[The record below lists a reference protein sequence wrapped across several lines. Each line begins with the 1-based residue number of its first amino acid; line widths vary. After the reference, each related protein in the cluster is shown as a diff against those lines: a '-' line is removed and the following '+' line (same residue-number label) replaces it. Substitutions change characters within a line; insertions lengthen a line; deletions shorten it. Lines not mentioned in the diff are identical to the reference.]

1 MKFTIKKDHDLEL
14 AGYDANDLLVIE
26 GVAFHSGTNA
36 NGAVIF
42 KEDAKK
48 DITTMIGK
56 PLRVLWQGK
65 PTGHGYNKMNNT
77 FDKDVMN
84 IGYIHNADIVDG
96 ENDEYK
102 AEVQAIM
109 WKKYYPEI
117 AEKLIELDKEGELK
131 FSIEAERKI
140 EVLKNGDRR
149 CFDNNFTGLAMV
161 ANPAWDKSKSFMV
174 AEDENNTT
182 KETTTKTT
190 NENNT
195 DSNKPESNS
204 QDIKDKEALINAKLQ
219 LIESQKENDNLT
231 KELLKYQK
239 IAKDYEIKEKGQQR
253 LTKLSKYGEVKDS
266 VEELGN
272 LSDIDFVNK
281 LEALVDEYAKNI
293 DKKKDEQKNDS
304 TDSISTLIDTRKKTE
319 QKEPKEALLDILRRK

>member
-1 MKFTIKKDHDLEL
+1 MKFTIKQDHNLEL

-26 GVAFHSGTNA
+26 GIAFHSGTNA

-56 PLRVLWQGK
+56 PLRVLWNGK

-77 FDKDVMN
+77 FDRNVLN
-84 IGYIHNADIVDG
+84 IGYIHNADIVDE
-96 ENDEYK
+96 ENDEYE
-102 AEVQAIM
+102 ARVQAIM

-117 AEKLIELDKEGELK
+117 ANKLIELDKEGELK

-174 AEDENNTT
+174 AEDESTNTQEAQP
-182 KETTTKTT
+182 KETTEPIKSELTTK
-190 NENNT
+190 
-195 DSNKPESNS
+195 S
-204 QDIKDKEALINAKLQ
+204 IKDKEDLIDTKLE
-219 LIESQKENDNLT
+219 LIELKKANDNLT
-231 KELLKYQK
+231 SELLKYQK
-239 IAKDYEIKEKGQQR
+239 IAKDFEVKEKGQQR
-253 LTKLSKYGEVKDS
+253 FAKLSKYGEVKDS
-266 VEELGN
+266 VEALGQ
-272 LSDIDFVNK
+272 LSDIDFVDK
-281 LEALVDEYAKNI
+281 LEAFVDEYAKTLEKEE
-293 DKKKDEQKNDS
+293 DKDRNK
-304 TDSISTLIDTRKKTE
+304 DSISALIDTRKKVET
-319 QKEPKEALLDILRRK
+319 KEPKESLLDILRRK

>member
-26 GVAFHSGTNA
+26 GIAFHSGTNA

-84 IGYIHNADIVDG
+84 IGYIHNADIIDG

-174 AEDENNTT
+174 AEDETTESSSDAPKGGNNASS
-182 KETTTKTT
+182 KQADT
-190 NENNT
+190 NAPV
-195 DSNKPESNS
+195 DV
-204 QDIKDKEALINAKLQ
+204 KDKEALINAKLQ
-219 LIESQKENDNLT
+219 LIESQKANDNLT

-239 IAKDYEIKEKGQQR
+239 IAKDYEIKEKGQER

-293 DKKKDEQKNDS
+293 DKKKDEQKNDP

>member
-84 IGYIHNADIVDG
+84 IGYIHNADIIDG

-174 AEDENNTT
+174 AEDETTESSSDAPKGGNNASS
-182 KETTTKTT
+182 TKTDT
-190 NENNT
+190 NGQV
-195 DSNKPESNS
+195 DV
-204 QDIKDKEALINAKLQ
+204 KDKEALINAKLQ
-219 LIESQKENDNLT
+219 LIESQKTNDNLT

-239 IAKDYEIKEKGQQR
+239 IAKDYEIKEKGQER

-293 DKKKDEQKNDS
+293 DKKKNEQKSDP

>member
-84 IGYIHNADIVDG
+84 IGYIHNADIIDG

-174 AEDENNTT
+174 AEDETTESSSDAPKGGNNASS
-182 KETTTKTT
+182 TKTDT
-190 NENNT
+190 NGQV
-195 DSNKPESNS
+195 DV
-204 QDIKDKEALINAKLQ
+204 KDKEALINAKLQ
-219 LIESQKENDNLT
+219 LIESQKANDNLT

-239 IAKDYEIKEKGQQR
+239 IAKDYEIKEKGQER

-293 DKKKDEQKNDS
+293 DKKRDEQKNDPA
-304 TDSISTLIDTRKKTE
+304 DSISTLIDTRKKTE

>member
-174 AEDENNTT
+174 AEDESTESSSDAPKGGKNASS
-182 KETTTKTT
+182 KETDT
-190 NENNT
+190 NT
-195 DSNKPESNS
+195 QVDV
-204 QDIKDKEALINAKLQ
+204 KDKEALINAKLQ

-293 DKKKDEQKNDS
+293 DKKKDEQKNDPA
-304 TDSISTLIDTRKKTE
+304 DSISTLIDTRKKTE

>member
-1 MKFTIKKDHDLEL
+1 MKFTIKQDHNLEL
-14 AGYDANDLLVIE
+14 AGYDAKDLLVIE
-26 GVAFHSGTNA
+26 GVAFHSGTNS

-42 KEDAKK
+42 KDDAKK

-56 PLRVLWQGK
+56 PLRVLWNGK
-65 PTGHGYNKMNNT
+65 PTGHGYNKLNNT
-77 FDKDVMN
+77 FDKNVMN
-84 IGYIHNADIVDG
+84 IGYIHNAEIVD
-96 ENDEYK
+96 EDSDNYH

-117 AEKLIELDKEGELK
+117 AEKLIELDKNDELK
-131 FSIEAERKI
+131 FSIEAERKV

-174 AEDENNTT
+174 AEDEGSDAQSEEQQGVKNTSST
-182 KETTTKTT
+182 KPDTKGQVI
-190 NENNT
+190 EN
-195 DSNKPESNS
+195 
-204 QDIKDKEALINAKLQ
+204 KEALIDAKLK
-219 LIESQKENDNLT
+219 LIESQKQNENLT

-253 LTKLSKYGEVKDS
+253 LAKLSKYGEVKDS
-266 VEELGN
+266 VEELGK
-272 LSDIDFVNK
+272 LDDVDFVNR
-281 LEALVDEYAKNI
+281 LETLIDEYAKTLQETQEEE
-293 DKKKDEQKNDS
+293 KDSAK
-304 TDSISTLIDTRKKTE
+304 DSISTLIDTRKKIE

>member
-26 GVAFHSGTNA
+26 GIAFHSGTNA

-84 IGYIHNADIVDG
+84 IGYIHNADIIDG

-174 AEDENNTT
+174 AEDESTDT
-182 KETTTKTT
+182 QETQPKETAEPIKSELTTR
-190 NENNT
+190 
-195 DSNKPESNS
+195 S
-204 QDIKDKEALINAKLQ
+204 IKDKEDLIDTKLE
-219 LIESQKENDNLT
+219 LIELKKTNGNLT

-239 IAKDYEIKEKGQQR
+239 IAKDYEIKEKGQER

-293 DKKKDEQKNDS
+293 DKKKDEQKNDP

>member
-77 FDKDVMN
+77 FDKNVMN

-96 ENDEYK
+96 DNDEYK

-174 AEDENNTT
+174 AEDESTDSPSDAPKGVKNASS
-182 KETTTKTT
+182 KETDT
-190 NENNT
+190 NGQV
-195 DSNKPESNS
+195 DV
-204 QDIKDKEALINAKLQ
+204 KDKEALINAKLQ

-239 IAKDYEIKEKGQQR
+239 IAKDYEIKEKGQER

-293 DKKKDEQKNDS
+293 DKKKDEQKNEP
-304 TDSISTLIDTRKKTE
+304 TDSISTLIDTRKRTE

>member
-26 GVAFHSGTNA
+26 GIAFHSGTNA

-77 FDKDVMN
+77 FDKNVMN
-84 IGYIHNADIVDG
+84 IGYIHNADIIDG

-174 AEDENNTT
+174 AEDETTESSSDAQKGGNNASS
-182 KETTTKTT
+182 TKTDT
-190 NENNT
+190 NGQV
-195 DSNKPESNS
+195 DV
-204 QDIKDKEALINAKLQ
+204 KDKEALINAKLQ

-239 IAKDYEIKEKGQQR
+239 IAKDYEIKEKGQER

-293 DKKKDEQKNDS
+293 DKKKGEQKNDP

>member
-1 MKFTIKKDHDLEL
+1 MKFKIKKDHNLEL

-26 GVAFHSGTNA
+26 GIAFHSGTNS

-48 DITTMIGK
+48 DIGTMVGK
-56 PLRVLWQGK
+56 PLRVLWQGQ
-65 PTGHGYNKMNNT
+65 PTGHGYNKMSNT
-77 FDKDVMN
+77 FDKNVMN
-84 IGYIHNADIVDG
+84 IGYIHNAEIVD
-96 ENDEYK
+96 ENNDDYH

-131 FSIEAERKI
+131 FSIEAERKV

-195 DSNKPESNS
+195 DSNKQESNS
-204 QDIKDKEALINAKLQ
+204 QDIKNKEALIDVKFQ
-219 LIESQKENDNLT
+219 LIESQKENENLT

-239 IAKDYEIKEKGQQR
+239 IAKDYETKEKGQKR
-253 LTKLSKYGEVKDS
+253 LEKLSKYGEVKDDI
-266 VEELGN
+266 ETLGQ
-272 LSDIDFVNK
+272 LDDIEFVKK
-281 LEALVDEYAKNI
+281 LETFVDEYAKNI
-293 DKKKDEQKNDS
+293 NKNQEEDKAK
-304 TDSISTLIDTRKKTE
+304 DSISTLIDTRKKTE
-319 QKEPKEALLDILRRK
+319 AKAPKESLLDILRRK

>member
-84 IGYIHNADIVDG
+84 IGYTHNADIVDG

-174 AEDENNTT
+174 AEDESTESSSDAPKGGKNASS
-182 KETTTKTT
+182 KETDT
-190 NENNT
+190 NT
-195 DSNKPESNS
+195 QVDV
-204 QDIKDKEALINAKLQ
+204 KDKEALINAKLQ

-293 DKKKDEQKNDS
+293 DKKKDEQKNDPA
-304 TDSISTLIDTRKKTE
+304 DSISTLIDTRKKTE

>member
-26 GVAFHSGTNA
+26 GIAFHSGTNA

-77 FDKDVMN
+77 FDKNVMN
-84 IGYIHNADIVDG
+84 IGYIHNADIIDG

-174 AEDENNTT
+174 AEDETTESSSDAPKGGNNASS
-182 KETTTKTT
+182 TKTDT
-190 NENNT
+190 NGQV
-195 DSNKPESNS
+195 DV
-204 QDIKDKEALINAKLQ
+204 KDKEALINAKLQ
-219 LIESQKENDNLT
+219 LIESQKANDNLT

-239 IAKDYEIKEKGQQR
+239 IAKDYEIKEKGQER

-293 DKKKDEQKNDS
+293 DKKKNEQKSDS
-304 TDSISTLIDTRKKTE
+304 ADSISTLIDTRKKTE

>member
-84 IGYIHNADIVDG
+84 IGYIHNADIIDG

-140 EVLKNGDRR
+140 EILKNGDRR

-174 AEDENNTT
+174 AEDETTESSSDAPKGGNNASS
-182 KETTTKTT
+182 TKTDT
-190 NENNT
+190 NGQV
-195 DSNKPESNS
+195 DV
-204 QDIKDKEALINAKLQ
+204 KDKEALINAKLQ
-219 LIESQKENDNLT
+219 LIESQKANDNLT

-239 IAKDYEIKEKGQQR
+239 IAKDYEIKEKGQER

-293 DKKKDEQKNDS
+293 DKKRDEQKNDPA
-304 TDSISTLIDTRKKTE
+304 DSISTLIDTRKKTE

>member
-174 AEDENNTT
+174 AEDETTESSSDAPKGGKNASSRETDTNTQV
-182 KETTTKTT
+182 
-190 NENNT
+190 
-195 DSNKPESNS
+195 DV
-204 QDIKDKEALINAKLQ
+204 KDKEALINAKLQ

>member
-26 GVAFHSGTNA
+26 GIAFHSGTNA

-140 EVLKNGDRR
+140 EILKNGDRR

-174 AEDENNTT
+174 AEDETTESSSDAQKGGNNASS
-182 KETTTKTT
+182 TKTDT
-190 NENNT
+190 NGQV
-195 DSNKPESNS
+195 DV
-204 QDIKDKEALINAKLQ
+204 KDKEALINAKLQ
-219 LIESQKENDNLT
+219 LIESQKANDNLT

-239 IAKDYEIKEKGQQR
+239 IAKDYEIKEKGQER

-293 DKKKDEQKNDS
+293 DKKKGEQKNDP

>member
-77 FDKDVMN
+77 FDKNVMN

-174 AEDENNTT
+174 AEDETT
-182 KETTTKTT
+182 ESSSGAPRGAKNASSKETDT
-190 NENNT
+190 NGQI
-195 DSNKPESNS
+195 DV
-204 QDIKDKEALINAKLQ
+204 KDKEALINAKLQ

-293 DKKKDEQKNDS
+293 DQKKDEQKNEP

>member
-26 GVAFHSGTNA
+26 GIAFHSGTNA

-77 FDKDVMN
+77 FDKNVMN

-174 AEDENNTT
+174 AEDETT
-182 KETTTKTT
+182 ESPADAPKGGKNASSKETDT
-190 NENNT
+190 NGQV
-195 DSNKPESNS
+195 DV
-204 QDIKDKEALINAKLQ
+204 KDKEALINAKLQ

-293 DKKKDEQKNDS
+293 DKKKDEQKNEP
-304 TDSISTLIDTRKKTE
+304 TDSISTLIDTRKRTE

>member
-1 MKFTIKKDHDLEL
+1 MKFKIKKNHDLEL

-42 KEDAKK
+42 KDDAKK

-56 PLRVLWQGK
+56 PLRVLWKGK
-65 PTGHGYNKMNNT
+65 PTGHGYNRMNNT
-77 FDKDVMN
+77 FDKNVMN
-84 IGYIHNADIVDG
+84 IGYVHNANIVDG

-117 AEKLIELDKEGELK
+117 AEKLVELDKEGELK

-174 AEDENNTT
+174 AEDEGADVTEKNANNSDSTSEVKKDDADEKI
-182 KETTTKTT
+182 KE
-190 NENNT
+190 
-195 DSNKPESNS
+195 
-204 QDIKDKEALINAKLQ
+204 KEALIDVKLE
-219 LIESQKENDNLT
+219 LIEAKKEKDNLT
-231 KELLKYQK
+231 KELSKYKK
-239 IAKDYEIKEKGQQR
+239 IAKDYAIKEKGQQR
-253 LTKLSKYGEVKDS
+253 LEKLSKYGEVKES
-266 VEELGN
+266 VEELGI
-272 LSDIDFVNK
+272 LDDVEFVNK
-281 LEALVDEYAKNI
+281 LELLVDEYAKNL
-293 DKKKDEQKNDS
+293 DKNKNEQENTSADA
-304 TDSISTLIDTRKKTE
+304 ISTLIDTRKKME
-319 QKEPKEALLDILRRK
+319 HKEPREALLDILRRK

>member
-26 GVAFHSGTNA
+26 GIAFHSGTNA

-77 FDKDVMN
+77 FDKNVMN

-174 AEDENNTT
+174 AEDETT
-182 KETTTKTT
+182 ESSSDAPKGAKNASSKETDT
-190 NENNT
+190 NGQV
-195 DSNKPESNS
+195 DV
-204 QDIKDKEALINAKLQ
+204 KDKEALINAKLQ

-293 DKKKDEQKNDS
+293 DKKKDEQKNDP

>member
-26 GVAFHSGTNA
+26 GIAFHSGTNA

-84 IGYIHNADIVDG
+84 IGYIHNADIIDG

-174 AEDENNTT
+174 AEDETTESSSDAPKGGNNASS
-182 KETTTKTT
+182 TKTDT
-190 NENNT
+190 NGQI
-195 DSNKPESNS
+195 DV
-204 QDIKDKEALINAKLQ
+204 KDKEALINAKLQ
-219 LIESQKENDNLT
+219 LIESQKANDNLT

-239 IAKDYEIKEKGQQR
+239 IAKDYEIKEKGQER

-304 TDSISTLIDTRKKTE
+304 TDSISTLIDTRKRTE

>member
-174 AEDENNTT
+174 AEDETT
-182 KETTTKTT
+182 ESSSDAPKGGKNASSKETDT
-190 NENNT
+190 NT
-195 DSNKPESNS
+195 QVDV
-204 QDIKDKEALINAKLQ
+204 KDKEALINAKLQ

>member
-1 MKFTIKKDHDLEL
+1 MKFKIKQDHNLEL
-14 AGYDANDLLVIE
+14 AGYDAKDLLVIE
-26 GVAFHSGTNA
+26 GVAFHSGTNS

-42 KEDAKK
+42 KDDAKK

-65 PTGHGYNKMNNT
+65 PTGHGYNKLNNT

-84 IGYIHNADIVDG
+84 VGYIHNAEIVD
-96 ENDEYK
+96 EDNDGYH

-109 WKKYYPEI
+109 WRKYYPEI
-117 AEKLIELDKEGELK
+117 AEKLIELDKNDELK
-131 FSIEAERKI
+131 FSIEAERKV

-161 ANPAWDKSKSFMV
+161 AQPAWDKSKSFMV
-174 AEDENNTT
+174 AEDEGSNTPAEAPDST
-182 KETTTKTT
+182 KKASSQKDDTKGQVI
-190 NENNT
+190 EN
-195 DSNKPESNS
+195 
-204 QDIKDKEALINAKLQ
+204 KEALINAKLQ

-239 IAKDYEIKEKGQQR
+239 IAKDYEIKEKGQER
-253 LTKLSKYGEVKDS
+253 LRKLSKYGEVKDS

-281 LEALVDEYAKNI
+281 LEELVDEYAKNI

-304 TDSISTLIDTRKKTE
+304 VDSISTLIDTRKKSE
-319 QKEPKEALLDILRRK
+319 YKEPKEALLDILRRK

>member
-26 GVAFHSGTNA
+26 GIAFHSGTNA

-77 FDKDVMN
+77 FDKNVMN
-84 IGYIHNADIVDG
+84 IGYIHNADIIDG

-174 AEDENNTT
+174 AEDETTESSSDAPKGGNNASS
-182 KETTTKTT
+182 TKTDT
-190 NENNT
+190 NGQV
-195 DSNKPESNS
+195 DV
-204 QDIKDKEALINAKLQ
+204 KDKEALINAKLQ
-219 LIESQKENDNLT
+219 LIESQKANDNLT

-293 DKKKDEQKNDS
+293 DKKKDEQKNDP

>member
-174 AEDENNTT
+174 AEDESPESSSDAPKGGKNASS
-182 KETTTKTT
+182 KETDT
-190 NENNT
+190 NT
-195 DSNKPESNS
+195 QVDV
-204 QDIKDKEALINAKLQ
+204 KDKEALINAKLQ

-293 DKKKDEQKNDS
+293 DKKKDEQKNDPA
-304 TDSISTLIDTRKKTE
+304 DSISTLIDTRKKTE

>member
-26 GVAFHSGTNA
+26 GIAFHSGTNA

-77 FDKDVMN
+77 FDKNVMN
-84 IGYIHNADIVDG
+84 IGYIHNADIIDG

-174 AEDENNTT
+174 AEDETTESSSDAPKGGNNASS
-182 KETTTKTT
+182 TKTDT
-190 NENNT
+190 NG
-195 DSNKPESNS
+195 
-204 QDIKDKEALINAKLQ
+204 QVGVKDKEALINAKLQ
-219 LIESQKENDNLT
+219 LIESQKTNDNLT

-239 IAKDYEIKEKGQQR
+239 IAKDYEIKEKGQER

-293 DKKKDEQKNDS
+293 DKKKDEQKNDP

>member
-77 FDKDVMN
+77 FDKNVMN

-117 AEKLIELDKEGELK
+117 AEKLIELDKKGELK

-174 AEDENNTT
+174 AEDETT
-182 KETTTKTT
+182 ESSSDAPKGGKNASSKETDT
-190 NENNT
+190 
-195 DSNKPESNS
+195 NS
-204 QDIKDKEALINAKLQ
+204 QVDVKDKEALINAKLQ

-293 DKKKDEQKNDS
+293 DKKKDEQKNEP

>member
-26 GVAFHSGTNA
+26 GIAFHSGTNA

-84 IGYIHNADIVDG
+84 IGYIHNADIIDG

-140 EVLKNGDRR
+140 EILKNGDRR

-174 AEDENNTT
+174 AEDETTESSSDAPKGVNNASS
-182 KETTTKTT
+182 TKTDT
-190 NENNT
+190 NGQV
-195 DSNKPESNS
+195 DV
-204 QDIKDKEALINAKLQ
+204 KDKEALINAKLQ
-219 LIESQKENDNLT
+219 LIESQKANDNLT

-239 IAKDYEIKEKGQQR
+239 IAKDYEIKEKGQER

-293 DKKKDEQKNDS
+293 DKKKDEQKNDP
-304 TDSISTLIDTRKKTE
+304 TDSISTLIDTRKRTE